1 MRHALRLLFCCL
13 LSLIIGMEAFAWLCG
28 FGLNVSLTV
37 VCGICLLVLLIYSVY
52 DILDV
57 VDDLKFYK
65 DKYKQVRKE
74 NAELEEAI
82 IVLKNRIEEYEFEV
96 NMLQEEI
103 RRLEGYDRE
112 ETVNPTNRT

>member
-37 VCGICLLVLLIYSVY
+37 VCGICLLVLLIYSAY

-74 NAELEEAI
+74 NAELIENYNYSCEQI
-82 IVLKNRIEEYEFEV
+82 KRLNDYVKEDTREIV
-96 NMLQEEI
+96 
-103 RRLEGYDRE
+103 RLRKLLNY
-112 ETVNPTNRT
+112 